1 MTSPANENAGHAAH
15 EAPET
20 REAPRAHGSHA
31 APDSGFA
38 AEDFLDFIAAS
49 PSSYHAATEVGRR
62 LLAAGFREQDE
73 TSDWDAHPGGH
84 FVIRGGAIAA
94 WWVPQA
100 TATSSSGFRIIGAH
114 TDSPGFKL
122 KPRGELSFER
132 WQQAPVE
139 IYGGPLLHTWFD
151 RELEMAGRVVLADG
165 SAHLVRTGPWLRLPS
180 LAIHLNRNANAEL
193 TLDPERHV
201 QPIFGASARPGGFLT
216 LLAEELTRTGEAP
229 ARSPIVSHDLITC
242 DTQRGAAFG
251 AGRELLAAPRLD
263 NLTSVYAGMQALLG
277 FAGGTGERTHADD
290 AGGGDIA
297 VLAAFDHEEVGSGTT
312 TGASGPLLEDV
323 LSRTAWALGADA
335 ERAKQMYARSS
346 CVSADAAHAVHPN
359 YPEVHDRA
367 HHPHIGGGPVIKV
380 NAKARYASDAATVAM
395 FVAACGR
402 AGVPYQHFVSN
413 NQVPCGSTIGPL
425 TATRLGIDT
434 VDVGV
439 PLLSMHSAR
448 EMCGA
453 SDMDA
458 LTRTLSAYLTMD

>member
-1 MTSPANENAGHAAH
+1 MSSPANENAAHAASP
-15 EAPET
+15 ATPGGA
-20 REAPRAHGSHA
+20 RF
-31 APDSGFA
+31 D
-38 AEDFLDFIAAS
+38 AEDFLDFVAAS

-62 LLAAGFREQDE
+62 LLAAGFTEQDE
-73 TSDWDAHPGGH
+73 TADWEASPGGH
-84 FVIRGGAIAA
+84 FLIRGGAIAA
-94 WWVPQA
+94 WWVPQG
-100 TATSSSGFRIIGAH
+100 TSPSSSGFRIIGAH

-122 KPRGELSFER
+122 KPRGELAFER

-180 LAIHLNRNANAEL
+180 LAIHLNRNANTEL

-216 LLAEELTRTGEAP
+216 LLTEELTRTAGAP
-229 ARSPIVSHDLITC
+229 EHTPVVAHDLVTC

-251 AGRELLAAPRLD
+251 AGTEFLAAPRLD
-263 NLTSVYAGMQALLG
+263 NLTSVYAGLHALLALAP
-277 FAGGTGERTHADD
+277 AGAATTPTHD
-290 AGGGDIA
+290 GGGSDIA

-312 TGASGPLLEDV
+312 SGASGPLLEDV

-335 ERAKQMYARSS
+335 EREKQMYARSS

-359 YPEVHDRA
+359 YPEVHDRG
-367 HHPHIGGGPVIKV
+367 HHPHVGGGPVIKV
-380 NAKARYASDAATVAM
+380 NAKARYASDAATVAL
-395 FVAACGR
+395 FVSACGA

-453 SDMDA
+453 SDMGA
-458 LTRTLSAYLTMD
+458 LTSALAAYLTMD

>member
-1 MTSPANENAGHAAH
+1 MSSAANENSSSTASS
-15 EAPET
+15 EV
-20 REAPRAHGSHA
+20 
-31 APDSGFA
+31 DSGTSGFN

-62 LLAAGFREQDE
+62 LLAAGFTEQDE
-73 TSDWDAHPGGH
+73 TTDWDASPGGH
-84 FVIRGGAIAA
+84 FVIRGGAVAA
-94 WWVPQA
+94 WWVSQGSSA
-100 TATSSSGFRIIGAH
+100 SSSGFRIIGAH

-193 TLDPERHV
+193 KFDPERHV

-216 LLAEELTRTGEAP
+216 LLTEELTSSGKAP
-229 ARSPIVSHDLITC
+229 AHAPIVSHDLITC

-251 AGRELLAAPRLD
+251 AGGEFLAAGRLD
-263 NLTSVYAGMQALLG
+263 NLTSVYAGMQALLE
-277 FAGGTGERTHADD
+277 FATGAGTHAPNND
-290 AGGGDIA
+290 AEGPDIA

-312 TGASGPLLEDV
+312 SGASGPLLEDV

-335 ERAKQMYARSS
+335 EREKQMYARSS

-359 YPEVHDRA
+359 YPEVHDLA
-367 HHPHIGGGPVIKV
+367 HHPQIGGGPVIKV
-380 NAKARYASDAATVAM
+380 NAKARYASDAATVAL
-395 FVAACGR
+395 FVSACSE

-453 SDMDA
+453 ADMAA
-458 LTRTLSAYLTMD
+458 LTKTLAAYLSLG

>member
-1 MTSPANENAGHAAH
+1 MITPASDNSAHAAS
-15 EAPET
+15 APE
-20 REAPRAHGSHA
+20 
-31 APDSGFA
+31 SGRFDT
-38 AEDFLDFIAAS
+38 EDFLDFVAAS
-49 PSSYHAATEVGRR
+49 PSAYHAATEVGRR
-62 LLAAGFREQDE
+62 LLAAGFEEQDE
-73 TSDWDAHPGGH
+73 TEDWDAGPGGH
-84 FVIRGGAIAA
+84 FLIRGGAIAA

-100 TATSSSGFRIIGAH
+100 SAPSSSGFRIIGAH

-122 KPRGELSFER
+122 KPRGELAYER

-180 LAIHLNRNANAEL
+180 LAIHLNRGANTEL
-193 TLDPERHV
+193 KLDPERHV
-201 QPIFGASARPGGFLT
+201 QPIFGASARPGSFLT
-216 LLAEELTRTGEAP
+216 LLTEELTRAGKAP
-229 ARSPIVSHDLITC
+229 AHTPIISHDLITC

-251 AGRELLAAPRLD
+251 AGGEFLAAPRLD
-263 NLTSVYAGMQALLG
+263 NLTSVYAGLQALL
-277 FAGGTGERTHADD
+277 AL
-290 AGGGDIA
+290 AGGGESTSSDDGGGSDIA

-312 TGASGPLLEDV
+312 SGASGPLLADV
-323 LSRTAWALGADA
+323 LSRTAWAIGADG
-335 ERAKQMYARSS
+335 EREKQMYARSS

-359 YPEVHDRA
+359 YPEVHDRS
-367 HHPHIGGGPVIKV
+367 HHPHVGGGPVIKV
-380 NAKARYASDAATVAM
+380 NAKARYASDAATIAL
-395 FVAACGR
+395 FIAACGE
-402 AGVPYQHFVSN
+402 AGAPYQHFVSN

-458 LTRTLSAYLTMD
+458 LTSALAAYYRIGLDAGHRG